1 MLTSRG
7 FGAKW
12 ISWVNCVV
20 RGGSLSIRP
29 NDEDSTYFKTGKG
42 LRQGDPLS
50 PLLFNLVADVFTKML
65 MKAGGAGL
73 ISGLL
78 PEICPGGV
86 ISLQYADDTL
96 LFLQN
101 NLEKARNFKCIL
113 SCFEQLSG

>member
-1 MLTSRG
+1 MWLEGG
-7 FGAKW
+7 F
-12 ISWVNCVV
+12 
-20 RGGSLSIRP
+20 LSIRL

-73 ISGLL
+73 ICGLL
-78 PEICPGGV
+78 PKICPGGV
-86 ISLQYADDTL
+86 ISLQYADDIF

-101 NLEKARNFKCIL
+101 NLEKAKNFKWIL
-113 SCFEQLSG
+113 FCFE